1 MWKQHHI
8 FQVTTMHAGSHFRVT
23 THKQSLSDKPCTFGA
38 RHVPCMQQPDVVLNN
53 AVVYTDGACD
63 NTRDPYAARA
73 AWAAILRTP
82 TDTQIETENAMWKF
96 KVLAAGHCP
105 GHQTISRSELY
116 AMVIAVEL
124 IATEPSASHVRF
136 VTDSQY
142 VVNCIHQIEDE
153 TIFACPNK
161 KNALG
166 LNSTTSHC
174 LEPSKFYSTEDQVTS
189 GHHPGQ
195 QTQRRHGT
203 FVGMNSRTRQ
213 P

>member
-1 MWKQHHI
+1 
-8 FQVTTMHAGSHFRVT
+8 
-23 THKQSLSDKPCTFGA
+23 
-38 RHVPCMQQPDVVLNN
+38 MQQPDVVLNN

-161 KNALG
+161 KRHWDLIQLLVIAWNPVNFTVLKIK
-166 LNSTTSHC
+166 SHQ
-174 LEPSKFYSTEDQVTS
+174 DI
-189 GHHPGQ
+189 
-195 QTQRRHGT
+195 TQANKHRG
-203 FVGMNSRTRQ
+203 GMAHSWE
-213 P
+213 